1 MEPDYKSMDPE
12 EGTNKFLAAF
22 SLILGVL
29 SLCAGLV
36 PICGTVVSIGGI
48 VAGIFGRRS
57 ESRKVATIGI
67 AVSILG
73 LIISV
78 VYSYVVYIQKS

>member
-1 MEPDYKSMDPE
+1 MEPDYKNMDPV

-36 PICGTVVSIGGI
+36 PVCGGGI
-48 VAGIFGRRS
+48 SIVGIVVGVFGRRS
-57 ESRKVATIGI
+57 DSRKLAAVGI
-67 AVSILG
+67 AVSVLG
-73 LIISV
+73 LILSM
-78 VYSYVVYIQKS
+78 VYAYFVYIQKS

>member
-1 MEPDYKSMDPE
+1 MEPDYGSMDPE
-12 EGTNKFLAAF
+12 ERTNKFLAAF

-36 PICGTVVSIGGI
+36 PICGGIVSIGGI
-48 VAGIFGRRS
+48 ITGIFGRRS
-57 ESRKVATIGI
+57 ESRKLATVGM

-73 LIISV
+73 LILSV
-78 VYSYVVYIQKS
+78 VYAYVVYIQQS